1 MKKTLYIRLLF
12 IIAGSALLASCQ
24 KKLDE
29 YNPSGLT
36 ATTVYTTAIGFE
48 TLVNAAYSFDRFW
61 YGKEEGYNV
70 MEMGTDIWCSG
81 SGDVFPQLTNYS
93 NLQGN
98 NTTALDSLWK
108 NTYAA
113 INLCNTGIAGVGNVS
128 DYTAQQKTTREAEL
142 RFLRAFYY
150 WHVVELWGGVHF
162 TTQPVAGA
170 ITTANKTSVD
180 TFYRQILTDL
190 QFAVANLPATTGD
203 YGRATVPVAKA
214 FLARVYLTRG
224 MNTQAVTMAKDV
236 IDNYGYKL
244 QPKYADLWNMGNL
257 KNKEVIWAVD
267 YSTNLANNDLVN
279 AITYPYGH
287 LRGSNSG
294 HMLFLMV
301 YDQVYTGSTAI
312 LFRDINNDRPFNRY
326 MPTLSLLNLF
336 DDANDSRYAASFQ
349 TVWYANR
356 AGTGSING
364 TTTTGTFNIGDTAL
378 YCPKTVIPAGSLSK
392 KYTTYDLSKV
402 YGANG
407 IPTQTKFYASL
418 KKFKDSTRASIPEAQ
433 SARDVFV
440 IRLAE
445 MYLIAAEAEFN
456 NSKPDAA
463 AVYLNEIR
471 KRAAIPGHEAAMQI
485 TGAQVTL
492 DFILDERAR
501 ELCGE
506 QLRWFDLKR
515 TNKLVSRI
523 QVMNPDAARYVQP
536 YHMVRPIPQSQLDAV
551 TNKSIFTQNL
561 GYQ

>member
-12 IIAGSALLASCQ
+12 IIAGSTLLASCE

-70 MEMGTDIWCSG
+70 TEMGTDIWLSG

-113 INLCNTGIAGVGNVS
+113 INLCNTGIAGVADVK
-128 DYTAQQKTTREAEL
+128 DYSAQQKNTREAEL

-150 WHVVELWGGVHF
+150 WHIVELWGGVHF
-162 TTQPVAGA
+162 TTQPAAGA
-170 ITTANKTSVD
+170 VTTANKTPVD
-180 TFYRQILTDL
+180 TFYRQIFTDL
-190 QFAVANLPATTGD
+190 QFAVANLPATTTD

-224 MNTQAVTMAKDV
+224 KNTEAIAMANDV
-236 IDNYGYKL
+236 IKNYGYVL
-244 QPKYADLWNMGNL
+244 QPKFIDLWNMGNL

-267 YSTNLANNDLVN
+267 YSTNLANNDMVN
-279 AITYPYGH
+279 PVTYPYGH
-287 LRGSNSG
+287 PRGSNSG

-326 MPTLSLLNLF
+326 MPTRSLLNLF

-364 TTTTGTFNIGDTAL
+364 TTTTGTFKVGDTAI
-378 YCPKTVIPAGSLSK
+378 YCPKTVIPAGSLSN
-392 KYTTYDLSKV
+392 KYTTYDLSKI
-402 YGANG
+402 YGSNG
-407 IPTQTKFYASL
+407 IPIQTKFYPSL

-433 SARDVFV
+433 SARDAFV
-440 IRLAE
+440 MRLAE

-456 NSKPDAA
+456 NGKSDSAA
-463 AVYLNEIR
+463 YYLNAIR
-471 KRAAIPGHEAAMQI
+471 TRAAIPGHEAAMQI
-485 TGAQVTL
+485 TPAQVNI

-515 TNKLVSRI
+515 TNKLISRI
-523 QVMNPDAARYVQP
+523 QAMNPDAARFIQP
-536 YHMVRPIPQSQLDAV
+536 FHMVRPIPQSQLDAV
-551 TNKSIFTQNL
+551 TNKGEFTQNP